1 MTGIVEGA
9 IGRSRMV
16 LAVLVCALLAGIATY
31 IALPKESD
39 PDVAFPMISVFVSLD
54 GVSPEDSER
63 LLVRPME
70 QEIESLE
77 SMTQFRSL
85 AIEGG
90 ALMFVEFEVSF
101 DVDQAALDVR
111 ERIDMAKRFFP
122 AETREPVV
130 EEFSAALFPIMVV
143 NVFGDAPQ
151 RGLDHLVRDLQD
163 ELEALDGV
171 LEATL
176 RGSQEEVLEIVVDPV
191 KLDSYNISYLEIA
204 QVVAANNRLVPAGS
218 IDTGEGR
225 FSVKVPGLIKSAEDA
240 LNLPI
245 RTEGDAAITVG
256 DVAAVRRTYKDR
268 TSFAR
273 YNGRDALSLEVVK
286 RPGANILMTAE
297 EVRAVVAKHQLRWPA
312 SVSHAINSD
321 VSVLIGDQLK
331 QLEGSIMIAVVL
343 VMIVCIAA
351 LGLRSALLVG
361 ISIPSSFMLAFLL
374 LGAFGYTINMMVMF
388 GMIIAVGILVDGAIV
403 VVEYADRKMAEGMDR
418 KAAYGMAGKRMFWPV
433 VASSATTLAAFVP
446 FLFWDSLV
454 GKFMSYLPITLIFV
468 LTCSLLMALI
478 FLPVIGSVI
487 GARPGGSDD
496 KLAALSGAD
505 GNPED
510 VGGWLGSYIRLT
522 RGLMAR
528 PLTVTAAAFASIM
541 FIFFAFAQTEQKSE
555 LFLDIEPDQIYVL
568 VQAQGSLSAAEEYA
582 IVTRAE
588 RAIQPLQGVEGY
600 TLRSGTERG
609 SGGPNPGDGL
619 SGTPNDTI
627 GQILVDLK
635 ANDGVNDGRKNQK
648 SVQEALKA
656 VPGLRFEIR
665 VREQGPPTTKDV
677 DMIVASDSDIDRE
690 ATVRRIRAHLESME
704 GLKDFEDSLPL
715 PGIEY
720 QLKIDRA
727 QAGKFGVDVGQV
739 GAAVQLLTNGVL
751 VGRYRPDDANDE
763 LDIRV
768 RLPEDVRSIEAI
780 DTMRIATPAGLVP
793 LSLFVERVPANRVTE
808 ISRKDGAR
816 ITSVRANATEVGQGP
831 ARVKEVKEWLATQ
844 EFPPSIEI
852 SFDGS
857 FADAEEANAFF
868 ANAALAAL
876 FLMGVIL
883 LWEFNNF
890 WQVFLTLS
898 AVVISTAGVLIG
910 IMTVLPYVSV
920 LMIGTGVVALAG
932 IVVNNNIVL
941 IDTYNRLRES
951 GRKPEEAALAAAA
964 QRIRPIL
971 LTTFTTICGLL
982 PMVFMLNF
990 DFASGVVSTGGST
1003 AEWWV
1008 QLATAVVFGLGFS
1021 TVMILLVTPAWLCA
1035 PAKLGNWRRRRLVPM
1050 MGWLFGSKRGIHK
1063 EPDRVLD
1070 PVADLPTRPD
1080 IRPAAE

>member
-1 MTGIVEGA
+1 MTGIVDGA
-9 IGRSRMV
+9 IGRARMV
-16 LAVLVCALLAGIATY
+16 LAILVCALIAGIATY

-63 LLVRPME
+63 LLIRPIE
-70 QEIESLE
+70 QEVKSLE
-77 SMTQFRSL
+77 SMTDYQSI

-90 ALMFVEFEVSF
+90 ALVFVEFEVSF

-111 ERIDMAKRFFP
+111 EKVDMAKRFFP
-122 AETREPVV
+122 VETREPVI

-151 RGLDHLVRDLQD
+151 RGMDRLARDLQD
-163 ELEALDGV
+163 DLEAIEGV
-171 LEATL
+171 LEARI
-176 RGSQEEVLEIVVDPV
+176 RGAQEEVLEIIVDPV
-191 KLDSYNISYLEIA
+191 KLDSYNISYQEIA
-204 QVVAANNRLVPAGS
+204 SVVFANNQLVPAGNV
-218 IDTGEGR
+218 DTGEGR

-240 LNLPI
+240 LNLPV
-245 RTEGDAAITVG
+245 RTSGDAVITVG
-256 DVAAVRRTYKDR
+256 DLANVQRTYKDR
-268 TSFAR
+268 TSYAR
-273 YNGRDALSLEVVK
+273 YNGGPALSLEIVK
-286 RPGANILMTAE
+286 RNGANILLTAE
-297 EVRAVVAKHQLRWPA
+297 DVRRVVAEHKQSWPA
-312 SVSHAINSD
+312 SVDYAINSD
-321 VSVLIGDQLK
+321 ISIMIGDQLK
-331 QLEGSIMIAVVL
+331 QLEGSIMIAVIL

-351 LGLRSALLVG
+351 LGLRSAALVG

-403 VVEYADRKMAEGMDR
+403 VVEYADRKMAEGQDR
-418 KAAYGMAGKRMFWPV
+418 KAAYAMAGKRMFWPV
-433 VASSATTLAAFVP
+433 VASSATTLAAFFP

-468 LTCSLLMALI
+468 LTSSLVMALI

-487 GARPGGSDD
+487 GARPGGSDE

-505 GNPED
+505 GSPED
-510 VGGWLGSYIRLT
+510 VGGWLGAYVKVT
-522 RGLMAR
+522 REIIAR
-528 PLTVTAAAFASIM
+528 PLIVTGIAMVSVVL
-541 FIFFAFAQTEQKSE
+541 IFFAFASTERKSE

-568 VQAQGSLSAAEEYA
+568 VQAQGSLSAAEEFA
-582 IVTRAE
+582 IVSRAE
-588 RAIQPLQGVEGY
+588 AAIVNLDGIEGY
-600 TLRSGTERG
+600 TLRSGEERG
-609 SGGPNPGDGL
+609 SGFNPGDGL
-619 SGTPNDTI
+619 GATPNDTI
-627 GQILVDLK
+627 GQLLVDLK
-635 ANDGVNDGRKNQK
+635 ANDGVNDGRENMVA
-648 SVQEALKA
+648 VQAALET
-656 VPGLRFEIR
+656 VPGLKFEILPL
-665 VREQGPPTTKDV
+665 EQGPPPSKDI
-677 DMIVASDSDIDRE
+677 DMIIASDSNAERTQV
-690 ATVRRIRAHLESME
+690 ARLVRAHLESM
-704 GLKDFEDSLPL
+704 GTLKDIEDSLPL
-715 PGIEY
+715 PGIE
-720 QLKIDRA
+720 QRLEIDRA

-768 RLPEDVRSIEAI
+768 RFPEDARSIEAI
-780 DTMRIATPAGLVP
+780 DTLRIATPQGQVP
-793 LSLFVERVPANRVTE
+793 LSQFVKRVPSPRVSQIE
-808 ISRKDGAR
+808 RRNGER
-816 ITSVRANATEVGQGP
+816 ITRVRANAIEQGTGP
-831 ARVKEVKEWLATQ
+831 AKVAEVQEWLTAQ
-844 EFPPSIEI
+844 AFPPSVDI

-857 FADAEEANAFF
+857 FSDAEEANAFF
-868 ANAALAAL
+868 ANAGLAAL

-898 AVVISTAGVLIG
+898 AVVLSTAGVLIG
-910 IMTVLPYVSV
+910 IMTTLPYVSV

-941 IDTYNRLRES
+941 IDTYNRLRAA
-951 GRKPEEAALAAAA
+951 GRSPEDAALAAAA

-990 DFASGVVSTGGST
+990 DFASGVISTGGST

-1021 TVMILLVTPAWLCA
+1021 TLMILLVTPAWLCA
-1035 PAKLGNWRRRRLVPM
+1035 PAKLGKWRRRLLGGR
-1050 MGWLFGSKRGIHK
+1050 FGQGPG
-1063 EPDRVLD
+1063 EPSRVLLD
-1070 PVADLPTRPD
+1070 PVSDDVHRPD
-1080 IRPAAE
+1080 FRPAAE

>member
-1 MTGIVEGA
+1 MTGLIDGA
-9 IGRSRMV
+9 IGRARMV
-16 LAVLVCALLAGIATY
+16 LAVLVCALIAGVATY

-39 PDVAFPMISVFVSLD
+39 PDVAFPAISVFVSLD

-63 LLVRPME
+63 LLIRPME
-70 QEIESLE
+70 QELESLD
-77 SMTQFRSL
+77 SMTQYQGL
-85 AIEGG
+85 AVEGG
-90 ALMFVEFEVSF
+90 ALMIVEFEVSF

-111 ERIDMAKRFFP
+111 ERVDMAKRFFP
-122 AETREPVV
+122 AETREPVI

-143 NVFGDAPQ
+143 NVFGDVPQ
-151 RGLDHLVRDLQD
+151 RGMDRLVRDLQD
-163 ELEALDGV
+163 ELESLDGV
-171 LEATL
+171 LEATM
-176 RGSQEEVLEIVVDPV
+176 RGSQEEVLEIIVDPA

-204 QVVAANNRLVPAGS
+204 QVVSANNRLVPAGNV
-218 IDTGEGR
+218 DTGEGR

-240 LNLPI
+240 LSLPI
-245 RTEGDAAITVG
+245 RTDGDAAITVR
-256 DVAAVRRTYKDR
+256 DIASVRRTYKDR
-268 TSFAR
+268 TSYAR
-273 YNGRDALSLEVVK
+273 YNGGDALSLEIVK

-297 EVRAVVAKHQLRWPA
+297 DVRRIVAEHKARWPS
-312 SVSHAINSD
+312 SVDYAINSD
-321 VSVLIGDQLK
+321 ISVMIGDQLK
-331 QLEGSIMIAVVL
+331 QLEGSILIAVVL

-361 ISIPSSFMLAFLL
+361 ISIPSSFMLAFLV

-403 VVEYADRKMAEGMDR
+403 VVEYADRKMAEGLDR
-418 KAAYGMAGKRMFWPV
+418 KDAFAMAGKRMFWPV
-433 VASSATTLAAFVP
+433 VASSATTLAAFFP

-468 LTCSLLMALI
+468 LVSSLVMALV
-478 FLPVIGSVI
+478 FLPVVGSVI
-487 GARPGGSDD
+487 GARPDGDD
-496 KLAALSGAD
+496 EKLAALSGAD
-505 GNPED
+505 GRPED
-510 VGGWLGSYIRLT
+510 IGGWLGQYVRLT
-522 RGLMAR
+522 RSIMAR
-528 PLTVTAAAFASIM
+528 PLAITGGAFATIVL
-541 FIFFAFAQTEQKSE
+541 IFFMFGQSEQKSE
-555 LFLDIEPDQIYVL
+555 LFLDIEPDQIFVL
-568 VQAQGSLSAAEEYA
+568 VQAQGSMSAAEEFA
-582 IVTRAE
+582 LVSRAE
-588 RAIQPLQGVEGY
+588 RALNGLEGVEGY

-609 SGGPNPGDGL
+609 GGGMNPGDGL

-635 ANDGVNDGRKNQK
+635 ANDGLNDGRKNM
-648 SVQEALKA
+648 EAVRQA
-656 VPGLRFEIR
+656 MASVPGLRFEIR
-665 VREQGPPTTKDV
+665 MREQGPPVTKDV
-677 DMIVASDSDIDRE
+677 DLLVASNNDADRISS
-690 ATVRRIRAHLESME
+690 VMRIRKFLESMD
-704 GLKDFEDSLPL
+704 GLKDLEDSLPL

-720 QLKIDRA
+720 QLEIDRA

-768 RLPEDVRSIEAI
+768 RLPEDVRSVEAI
-780 DTMRIATPAGLVP
+780 DTMRIATPSGQVP
-793 LSLFVERVPANRVTE
+793 LSLFVQRVPSARVTQ
-808 ISRKDGAR
+808 IDRKDGVR
-816 ITSVRANATEVGQGP
+816 VTSVRANATEVGAGP
-831 ARVKEVKEWLATQ
+831 ARVREVEDWLATQ
-844 EFPPSIEI
+844 DFPPGVEI

-857 FADAEEANAFF
+857 FADTEEANAFF
-868 ANAALAAL
+868 ANAGLAAL

-910 IMTVLPYVSV
+910 IMTVLPYVSI
-920 LMIGTGVVALAG
+920 LMIGTGIVALAG

-941 IDTYNRLRES
+941 IDTYNRLRDD
-951 GRKPEEAALAAAA
+951 GRTPEEAALAAAA

-990 DFASGVVSTGGST
+990 DFASGVISSGGST

-1021 TVMILLVTPAWLCA
+1021 TLMILIVTPAWLCA
-1035 PAKLGNWRRRRLVPM
+1035 PYKLGNWRRRMLQRL
-1050 MGWLFGSKRGIHK
+1050 RGDTI
-1063 EPDRVLD
+1063 EAPVRVLD
-1070 PVADLPTRPD
+1070 TPSDDTIRPD
-1080 IRPAAE
+1080 FRPAAE